1 MRRRLWYGSA
11 LLAAWVLLAPL
22 LANALIVTAPLERA
36 DAIIV
41 LSGSATYDERLE
53 HAIALYRAGH
63 AGTLLLT
70 DDGLRG
76 GWSRA
81 RQANL
86 RPVQH
91 ALDKLTAA
99 GIPNDR
105 ITALPGIVHSTFDE
119 AVALRR
125 HLDTARLG
133 SVLIV
138 TSPYHSR
145 RALWTMRRVLGTENV
160 GVSSPPPGRQ
170 SPSPRMWWLSR
181 RGWHTVGIEYLKIP
195 YYFVRHR

>member
-1 MRRRLWYGSA
+1 MRRKLWFGSA
-11 LLAAWVLLAPL
+11 LLAAWALVAPL
-22 LANALIVTAPLERA
+22 LANALIVTAPIERA
-36 DAIIV
+36 DVMIV
-41 LSGSATYDERLE
+41 LSGSATYDERLD
-53 HAIALYRAGH
+53 HAIALYRAGR

-76 GWSRA
+76 RWSRA

-91 ALDKLTAA
+91 ARDKLIAA

-105 ITALPGIVHSTFDE
+105 ITALPGTVHSTFDE

-125 HLDTARLG
+125 HLDTASLG
-133 SVLIV
+133 SVMIV

-145 RALWTMRRVLGTENV
+145 RALWTMRRVLATDNI

-170 SPSPRMWWLSR
+170 SPSPPMWWLSR
-181 RGWHTVGIEYLKIP
+181 RGWLTVGIEYVKIL
-195 YYFVRHR
+195 YYFVIHR